1 MKKFRLLPAV
11 LFVAVLSAVSALAQT
26 TTQSSV
32 STRFAVINTAAF
44 GDAKSGIT
52 RYTTAI
58 NKLIKEFEPDN
69 IELKAMGTRYENLR
83 KEIERLQAEV
93 AKIGSPIPQS
103 AVQAKIEEFD
113 KLGRDIK
120 FKQEDLQARSQS
132 RYNAI
137 MSPVLQDIAKAIQD
151 YAKQRG
157 FALILDG
164 AKLDEIGLVL
174 GVGDDKIDVTK
185 DFIAFYNARP
195 AGATVNSSPK

>member
-1 MKKFRLLPAV
+1 MKIFRSLTTVLFIAV
-11 LFVAVLSAVSALAQT
+11 LLAVSAFAQT
-26 TTQSSV
+26 NTA
-32 STRFAVINTAAF
+32 STKFAVINTAAF
-44 GDAKSGIT
+44 GDAKAGIGK
-52 RYTTAI
+52 YTSAM
-58 NKLIKEFEPDN
+58 NKLIEEFKPEN
-69 IELKAMGTRYENLR
+69 IQLQAMGTRYENLR
-83 KEIERLQAEV
+83 KEIEGLQAEV
-93 AKIGSPIPQS
+93 AKGTRPIPQS
-103 AVQAKIEEFD
+103 AVQAKIEEYD

-120 FKQEDLQARSQS
+120 FKQEDLQARSQI

-185 DFIAFYNARP
+185 DFISYYNARP
-195 AGATVNSSPK
+195 AGTTVNSAPK

>member
-1 MKKFRLLPAV
+1 
-11 LFVAVLSAVSALAQT
+11 
-26 TTQSSV
+26 
-32 STRFAVINTAAF
+32 
-44 GDAKSGIT
+44 
-52 RYTTAI
+52 
-58 NKLIKEFEPDN
+58 LIKEFEPDN